1 MAFKLN
7 EMLEEAKRRE
17 RERQQAANN
26 DTLNRFL
33 PSANVGRTT
42 VGSGVKEQAETI
54 WKKKSPVAAQQLN
67 AYDKYKALGGKGL
80 SAEATKQLFDK
91 SFYMPEKLE
100 ADDVDHEAGKAARKE
115 LGVLQIGPDKGGAY
129 SSTASLQ
136 AYKDHLAFQALH
148 RGEGM
153 WDVAGNSASVLSDSF
168 LASQI
173 AALGDR
179 IAKSKKADDEWAS
192 TSAQKMAEYEAALKS
207 AERWKQLYEER
218 TRGYDDPEGFSK
230 IENSRRWGEELA
242 AREYNWLMADYLLG
256 DQEQDWQTYYA
267 LQQAR
272 LDGLTDE
279 EWDAEMARYDQQF
292 QGLDWDA
299 LMNPEM
305 PTYNSRTETLEKQLE
320 QYKQEQSYRNN
331 MAYYAALA
339 DRTPGTL
346 DLDQYFDDNID
357 GYDPK
362 WYNPEYFTNE
372 AYYITHAA
380 GNAMNIIEQLT
391 DGMGE
396 GIIKDLA
403 GILTDE
409 DAAIV
414 RGYYDKGYDFLLPEE
429 VAIYKGLL
437 DTDPNMAKVFLIN
450 MEGQLRQ
457 RKIFYDSQETA
468 LLASDPVLGPVMTG
482 ITIMGKPY
490 EAAQTIFGAL
500 IGADA
505 SDPGFDLARDTQTI
519 RATRAQEW
527 GKAIPID
534 VFGQPL
540 GSTIFNTLVSL
551 GDMLMSKK
559 TGKFLTGGA
568 DKSAQ
573 YAMQT
578 IMSSEVAA
586 DTIYEDLNDGYTN
599 VQATIH
605 GIANGLIEAW
615 MESGFMDKL
624 FDTGIGFSERVLGST
639 LAEGG
644 EEFGTGIIQ
653 TVGDE
658 FFAFLTGHES
668 EIKQTYE
675 AFKNSLP
682 YGEDA
687 RVATL
692 KYYANQFAVEGLSGA
707 AMGGSMAAIT
717 GAPAAINNEIT
728 IRETGRTI
736 QQNGDIE
743 AVVRI
748 AESMPENS
756 ESFKSAV
763 PVRDALASGKK
774 VPIRKLGKMVTAIA
788 NDIGEQN
795 ATAVNSVMEDAIQ
808 ERLVELGEDSIN
820 ARKLA
825 TVILSM
831 YQGKQ
836 ITKADRAAVNWTDNA
851 RQVVREMHTETT
863 AEDAER
869 TGHSWKA
876 NAYSRAQNVSLD
888 AMGKNIRLRD
898 AVTNKSSTA
907 SAVGK
912 AMERANTLTKGNTN
926 SAPKAIAF
934 DDGTEGGNGTG
945 EFKRVVKHGNETFV
959 AIAKDGG
966 ETVEVPVEK
975 LTFVGDDGLAT
986 IIEYAAYESRHEM
999 SSEEV
1004 NILAASYEQQGGD
1017 VENFINAFESIYLSG
1032 YIGIDAAPSDMAPEL
1047 QKIAYESGR
1056 KEAIKDEAH
1065 RVANAKNARKLDN
1078 PTFGW
1083 IGDVDSDSQIT
1094 GIGDASA
1101 LDEAMNGFTDSQRAM
1116 VELGNELGRAA
1127 GMNVVYFESKP
1138 DANGNITVQNGSYDP
1153 KTRTIYLDVNAGAN
1167 TANERNNLAKSG
1179 TLGDAVGR
1187 LLGHEVTHVLESSSV
1202 EYYAKYKQA
1211 AKNALTDKGLD
1222 FAKLVREKID
1232 AALAKGEKLTYAG
1245 AEAEVIA
1252 DASEY
1257 MLQDSKFVQNL
1268 DTSLKGKVKAAI
1280 RDFIEKVN
1288 EAFRRLGMSGHVESR
1303 LLRTMTDGVAH
1314 YEKQL
1319 QDLWD
1324 MAFDEMLVAEV
1335 GSNTMTEDEE
1345 FSDVNT
1351 QFSIREEAPP
1361 KKTGIAYK
1369 VFFEK
1374 DGKLYPPMVANPGGA
1389 DTPVGVWLNAD
1400 IGASAPPSKTGR
1412 PQVQAGGKGTNASKM
1427 SLAFRPGWHLGDIP
1441 KATQFD
1447 RLNRATGVKELFP
1460 YNFVWAECEY
1470 AMDVDYQEEAM
1481 SYGYNANGKFQH
1493 SLAGLPRLP
1502 VDGYYHYRT
1511 NPNPNTVPW
1520 VITGAMKV
1528 NRVLSRQEVDDI
1540 LREKGVEP
1548 TKWQGPNG
1556 EQMEVGGVENVTQA
1570 DDGNVIPLS
1579 ERFNADNEDI
1589 RYSLRYVDDNPV
1601 VWVDE
1606 NILADKP
1613 DGQSDKVFIKDYL
1626 ASHIDDVYTIIES
1639 GYKVFPSKKLP
1650 REYLYS
1656 KSATTLERFNKKKY
1670 KAKIAVVP
1678 GIGEMVGI
1686 ATNRRWERL
1695 LHDANKKAKYGVY
1708 RYDTR
1713 VAFDNNGNSEAYT
1726 AELIILNAE
1735 DGKKYLYDIV
1745 GIKKDVAMSERLNE
1759 RARSAE
1765 KTAYQDSNVNS
1776 SVARFY
1782 EDVKQK
1788 IQKSVRYDGS
1798 TYQSEAMTVA
1808 DGMQDTDGKRMF
1820 SLRSFSEDYDTYRAM
1835 LLNHNV
1841 SVDEVNDLFDTIDEI
1856 MKAIEKDR
1864 DILDFGWNVGREDRS
1879 FSPVKPNSDPL
1890 YEVSLDFSTL
1900 CRKRLLQQTV
1910 QDRLESMYDTVLTKA
1925 ERVAIRNEL
1934 MKLREEGKQ
1943 IEVACALCYVESTR
1957 LKSPAQI
1964 QRFFDDRRAVMVD
1977 YFSKKN
1983 KAYMKEVNARS
1994 DELIVKFG
2002 HEPGTKKNKLNSFQK
2017 KAVENLKQSM
2027 YKKYTPSAEEEAII
2041 TTALELP
2048 GESFK
2053 TEKGLWNLKKEHEE
2067 IFDAY
2072 TSFVRNATK
2081 SKGIEGDE
2089 AWWAGDS
2096 KSISDKLI
2104 EKMNK
2109 ENGLRTQSWSD
2120 FQVIHLLDYISAII
2134 ELSTRGAK
2142 MQSYTKVPDFVKL
2155 MGDTGVMINLSLIP
2169 KGFDGT
2175 LNYDPIEGMPIE
2187 EALALRE
2194 MFPNTVGTICIGITE
2209 RHIRMLLADPNT
2221 DYVIPYHSSSLDK
2234 KTRQLMGMKVW
2245 EDFQSYQNEK
2255 NKDYHNTVYDNKT
2268 YRKKPLFSEWFDYNT
2283 VSERAKVVGAERAMQ
2298 EAADR
2303 YIELCHRRGLQ
2314 EKFAQ
2319 FATEPNYW
2327 KLLIDRKMINQQ
2339 TGEIIKQEAVQPRF
2353 NKDRILDIL
2362 SAEVNRFKAQNA
2374 DKDAAVEHIV
2384 KAWENGEIRKASK
2397 SKKVIDQVSAFNDT
2411 VTVANIVASAAELD
2425 AQEHTQKSIRDL
2437 PEDTVTYRDYLTEAD
2452 SSIAATIEERN
2463 ALSIYQKLLKN
2474 HAEASEK
2481 VIEAEAALAA
2491 ADEANKPEARKALAA
2506 ARVKQKDLY
2515 NRLLNVERQ
2524 AHVQTLVKRSNQIIG
2539 DLYGKDQSALDK
2551 MLADKEHIIASLKAD
2566 LTGLKGAARTQREA
2580 DIREQEREMAALK
2593 SKATKAL
2600 LANSERYQQ
2609 KMQEIRDR
2617 RDINIEIGKRQ
2628 RHIKRVVKRLND
2640 RIVHEEDYRNIKEQ
2654 MKPAVH
2660 ELVRT
2665 FIDGFG
2671 NLVFDS
2677 KSADRLRRVYDAI
2690 ANEDAAPEFY
2700 SNDVSD
2706 MLTELA
2712 ELAEKDANRRAE
2724 GSSAMSA
2731 LQEKLDTYAKVAEI
2745 ADHIN
2750 KMVTAADEVFV
2761 NGKRENFA
2769 TISAEVGNG
2778 LTAIEDKTLWVGK
2791 ARDAIRVADDL
2802 LRTGNMTPSYF
2813 FKHLNNSGLSKLFE
2827 GLMTGQTEYAQAI
2840 RQGQDAILD
2849 AKRRYNFHSWHHMK
2863 KGVEFRTDQ
2872 GHTISLTTPQM
2883 MWVYAT
2889 AKREA
2894 TNSLM
2899 DTHHLDQGGFRYEA
2913 KDLPRQNGKIT
2924 AIPGID
2930 RLHKLSAADVKKIT
2944 DTLTAEQKA
2953 CADELVSYLSNECA
2967 EQGNRASMELFGIRK
2982 YKESYYFPFKTA
2994 SDQRYQHSA
3003 AGSTSTTNDA
3013 RVKHTS
3019 FTHSLRKGANTPL
3032 VMGDFFQ
3039 VISDHINE
3047 MATYASFVVPIES
3060 MNRVLNAKVNEEADG
3075 SGNDVTIR
3083 SLLGRKHGETA
3094 QKYIADLM
3102 KDLNGGP
3109 QTDNRGT
3116 VSALF
3121 RAFKRGAV
3129 MGSLS
3134 VSLQQPTAIARA
3146 FAYVNPKY
3154 FAHITMEGNKKT
3166 WERMM
3171 KHSGTAVIKD
3181 MGKFDVGTG
3190 KMANDWIANADLQDF
3205 NVWKRGKFLLD
3216 TQGFNAFKNNWVE
3229 WATQLPGVMDRITWT
3244 HIWKAIEAEQAEAHP
3259 GMDRNSNEFQN
3270 LVGKRFDYVINQTQ
3284 VYDSILSKSQNMRSK
3299 NPFAQMSTAFMA
3311 EPTLNI
3317 NMLYDALT
3325 GKHTPGERASIVA
3338 SVAASSILAAAMA
3351 SLIAAWNKDDD
3362 DRKWQEKYL
3371 SEFASR
3377 AVDGVNPMTMIPYVA
3392 DVWSMMNGY
3401 DIERTDLSVLKDL
3414 IDYADTFISK
3424 AKDPDKANTWRDYE
3438 NLFGSIAN
3446 LTGIPAK
3453 NVSRDIRRVRNFLA
3467 TDKSASSKAT
3477 LKYTLLENIMPLGLY
3492 DDSNKAYYQRLVSAL
3507 MDGDTQESYDLREY
3521 LTQSKGVEENTVNEG
3536 VRNAYRDEYKRGGID
3551 KQTAINFL
3559 LDHNLVS
3566 GDNADKKKQKAFQYV
3581 DKWDEG
3587 TDGYSAYNTLKDAF
3601 SGGDSSNIQTA
3612 WQELTSNGYTDDQ
3625 IKSQAKTL
3633 LKELVQNGAIST
3645 TQATELLRKYAPY
3658 VNDKDNLNK
3667 PNEWLGK

>member
-33 PSANVGRTT
+33 PSENVGRTT
-42 VGSGVKEQAETI
+42 VGSSVKDQADTI

-91 SFYMPEKLE
+91 SFYMPDKLE
-100 ADDVDHEAGKAARKE
+100 ADDVDYEAGKAARKE
-115 LGVLQIGPDKGGAY
+115 LGVLQIGPDKAGAY

-136 AYKDHLAFQALH
+136 AYKDQLAFQALH
-148 RGEGM
+148 RGEGL

-173 AALGDR
+173 AALGDQ
-179 IAKSKKADDEWAS
+179 IAASQKADDEWAS

-292 QGLDWDA
+292 QGLDWES

-305 PTYNSRTETLEKQLE
+305 PTYNSQTEKLEKQLE
-320 QYKQEQSYRNN
+320 QYKQEQAYRNN

-346 DLDQYFDDNID
+346 DLDQYFSDNID
-357 GYDPK
+357 GYDPQ

-372 AYYITHAA
+372 AYYITHAT
-380 GNAMNIIEQLT
+380 GNTMNIIEQLT

-396 GIIKDLA
+396 GIIKDLT

-409 DAAIV
+409 DAEIV
-414 RGYYDKGYDFLLPEE
+414 RGYYDKGYDYLLPEE

-505 SDPGFDLARDTQTI
+505 NDPGFDLARDTQTI

-527 GKAIPID
+527 GKAIPIE

-568 DKSAQ
+568 DKAAQ

-599 VQATIH
+599 AQATIH
-605 GIANGLIEAW
+605 GIVNGLIEAW

-624 FDTGIGFSERVLGST
+624 FDTGIGFSERALGST

-692 KYYANQFAVEGLSGA
+692 KYYANKFAVEGLSGA

-728 IRETGRTI
+728 IRETGRTL

-743 AVVRI
+743 AAVRI
-748 AESMPENS
+748 AESMPKNS

-808 ERLVELGEDSIN
+808 DRLVELGEDNTN

-836 ITKADRAAVNWTDNA
+836 ITKADRATVNWTDNA
-851 RQVVREMHTETT
+851 SQVVREMHTETT

-876 NAYSRAQNVSLD
+876 NAYSKAQKVSLD
-888 AMGKNIRLRD
+888 AMGKNLRLRD
-898 AVTNKSSTA
+898 AMTNKSSTA

-912 AMERANTLTKGNTN
+912 ARERANTLTKGNAN
-926 SAPKAIAF
+926 AAPKAIAF

-945 EFKRVVKHGNETFV
+945 EFKSVVKHGNETFV

-999 SSEEV
+999 SSEEA
-1004 NILAASYEQQGGD
+1004 NIMAASYEQQGGD
-1017 VENFINAFESIYLSG
+1017 VENFINAFEASYLSG

-1065 RVANAKNARKLDN
+1065 RVANAKNSRKLDN

-1127 GMNVVYFESKP
+1127 GVNVVYFESKP

-1153 KTRTIYLDVNAGAN
+1153 KTRTIYLDVNSGAN
-1167 TANERNNLAKSG
+1167 TANERNSLEKSG

-1211 AKNALTDKGLD
+1211 VKNALTDKGLD
-1222 FAKLVREKID
+1222 FAKLVLEKID
-1232 AALAKGEKLTYAG
+1232 SALAKGEKLTYAG

-1257 MLQDSKFVQNL
+1257 MLQDSKFVKNL

-1303 LLRTMTDGVAH
+1303 LLRTMTDGVSH

-1324 MAFDEMLVAEV
+1324 MSFDEMMGADIVKNDV
-1335 GSNTMTEDEE
+1335 VDELYE
-1345 FSDVNT
+1345 TGEIYSYTAQKSRRVSD
-1351 QFSIREEAPP
+1351 E
-1361 KKTGIAYK
+1361 KTIEYLENQPHITTYRAMQ
-1369 VFFEK
+1369 VI
-1374 DGKLYPPMVANPGGA
+1374 DGELYPPMAEFIGSKKDGNREDPGIIGKWEMAVEHPELIKWVNGKPKFELKKTNEDGSVSTVPAAYNPYMHSSNTVLNDQFSKAFQRTNLVVVECVVPVSESGGA
-1389 DTPVGVWLNAD
+1389 YRAQYAKDAT
-1400 IGASAPPSKTGR
+1400 
-1412 PQVQAGGKGTNASKM
+1412 
-1427 SLAFRPGWHLGDIP
+1427 GWHEWKSGVVAGDLA
-1441 KATQFD
+1441 KQKSGF
-1447 RLNRATGVKELFP
+1447 RR
-1460 YNFVWAECEY
+1460 
-1470 AMDVDYQEEAM
+1470 DV
-1481 SYGYNANGKFQH
+1481 F
-1493 SLAGLPRLP
+1493 
-1502 VDGYYHYRT
+1502 
-1511 NPNPNTVPW
+1511 
-1520 VITGAMKV
+1520 
-1528 NRVLSRQEVDDI
+1528 LSRYIKPVRILSDSEVAEKIAGYLSGTDVTI
-1540 LREKGVEP
+1540 PFQSAWPTLRDALVNAGVNITEP
-1548 TKWQGPNG
+1548 RGLGSAQTKIAMEAYEEWKNSTS
-1556 EQMEVGGVENVTQA
+1556 EQIEVGGVENVTHA
-1570 DDGNVIPLS
+1570 DAGNVIPLS
-1579 ERFNADNEDI
+1579 ERFNAANENI
-1589 RYSLRYVDDNPV
+1589 RYSLRNSSGAEINLSEDAVLENKIYVANMEPVVILTGNPMSGDSGVDFFTAGTAYFKSIGGVANNPV
-1601 VWVDE
+1601 LGTIVLDDKGIRHLINRKLTWRKTALLRAVKPVIEKGRILHVE
-1606 NILADKP
+1606 NDHNNKDTAIIGATVSL
-1613 DGQSDKVFIKDYL
+1613 DGQSYYMGVVVSQNDQKNNQYELHDAVIVQKQKKSVDALTKTPSADVNQSRRGTDSSSIAIILSDLANYNREFEESSEKGMNDTPVGTQNSLREGISDIIDIDEDTESAAPLQYSIRTWAESDYVARRNEAAERL
-1626 ASHIDDVYTIIES
+1626 AKTIGVSIAKAKKWIDDVNSISAYILGNKARLDYIPTAVKGMSAFKSNPEYGGSIDMSTICA
-1639 GYKVFPSKKLP
+1639 KRRL
-1650 REYLYS
+1650 
-1656 KSATTLERFNKKKY
+1656 ATGTL
-1670 KAKIAVVP
+1670 
-1678 GIGEMVGI
+1678 
-1686 ATNRRWERL
+1686 
-1695 LHDANKKAKYGVY
+1695 DAIQ
-1708 RYDTR
+1708 R
-1713 VAFDNNGNSEAYT
+1713 VLGDA
-1726 AELIILNAE
+1726 
-1735 DGKKYLYDIV
+1735 
-1745 GIKKDVAMSERLNE
+1745 
-1759 RARSAE
+1759 
-1765 KTAYQDSNVNS
+1765 
-1776 SVARFY
+1776 
-1782 EDVKQK
+1782 
-1788 IQKSVRYDGS
+1788 
-1798 TYQSEAMTVA
+1798 
-1808 DGMQDTDGKRMF
+1808 
-1820 SLRSFSEDYDTYRAM
+1820 
-1835 LLNHNV
+1835 
-1841 SVDEVNDLFDTIDEI
+1841 
-1856 MKAIEKDR
+1856 
-1864 DILDFGWNVGREDRS
+1864 
-1879 FSPVKPNSDPL
+1879 
-1890 YEVSLDFSTL
+1890 
-1900 CRKRLLQQTV
+1900 
-1910 QDRLESMYDTVLTKA
+1910 VLTKDDFLHIREMMK
-1925 ERVAIRNEL
+1925 ER
-1934 MKLREEGKQ
+1934 GY
-1943 IEVACALCYVESTR
+1943 EVACGLCFVESSRKNLSKYNKQFLDQYKTEHPDSD
-1957 LKSPAQI
+1957 LG
-1964 QRFFDDRRAVMVD
+1964 MVD
-1977 YFSKKN
+1977 LNTVEGLERIRSNPETADVYA
-1983 KAYMKEVNARS
+1983 AYE
-1994 DELIVKFG
+1994 KFM
-2002 HEPGTKKNKLNSFQK
+2002 NKLAQRKPKLFEK
-2017 KAVENLKQSM
+2017 R
-2027 YKKYTPSAEEEAII
+2027 
-2041 TTALELP
+2041 
-2048 GESFK
+2048 
-2053 TEKGLWNLKKEHEE
+2053 TEYNHEILKK
-2067 IFDAY
+2067 FKSD
-2072 TSFVRNATK
+2072 TTVGVKNRN
-2081 SKGIEGDE
+2081 G
-2089 AWWAGDS
+2089 
-2096 KSISDKLI
+2096 
-2104 EKMNK
+2104 
-2109 ENGLRTQSWSD
+2109 GLRLQSFSD
-2120 FQVIHLLDYISAII
+2120 FEIVHLIDMMQVITDMASVGLA
-2134 ELSTRGAK
+2134 GQA
-2142 MQSYTKVPDFVKL
+2142 YTKVPDFAWAL
-2155 MGDTGVMINLSLIP
+2155 GDTGLKINLSLIA
-2169 KGFDGT
+2169 KDVDADGNLIFD
-2175 LNYDPIEGMPIE
+2175 DVEGMNHL
-2187 EALALRE
+2187 EAEKLR
-2194 MFPNTVGTICIGITE
+2194 NAYSKNVGTIVVTF
-2209 RHIRMLLADPNT
+2209 T
-2221 DYVIPYHSSSLDK
+2221 DEQTIAAMKSDFIDYIIPFHRSQWK
-2234 KTRQLMGMKVW
+2234 KGDYKKLGLPDGTK
-2245 EDFQSYQNEK
+2245 DYTIHQNEK
-2255 NKDYHNTVYDNKT
+2255 EG
-2268 YRKKPLFSEWFDYNT
+2268 RKRVKENFLPNAYWQDDLSGTENAEYYLDMC
-2283 VSERAKVVGAERAMQ
+2283 AKAGRTP
-2298 EAADR
+2298 
-2303 YIELCHRRGLQ
+2303 
-2314 EKFAQ
+2314 KFAKFLVNNGDGSYSLQ
-2319 FATEPNYW
+2319 PDGSTDGYW
-2327 KLLIDRKMINQQ
+2327 KLLIDFKMYDND
-2339 TGEIIKQEAVQPRF
+2339 GNRSKQLPVQPNF
-2353 NKDRILDIL
+2353 NMEQAMRMLENYKGEHD
-2362 SAEVNRFKAQNA
+2362 SFPVAQ
-2374 DKDAAVEHIV
+2374 DVVDAFV
-2384 KAWENGEIRKASK
+2384 KEYRGDVGGVKNTDGRYT
-2397 SKKVIDQVSAFNDT
+2397 VSP
-2411 VTVANIVASAAELD
+2411 V
-2425 AQEHTQKSIRDL
+2425 QKSIRDM

-2551 MLADKEHIIASLKAD
+2551 MLADKERRIASLKAD

-2580 DIREQEREMAALK
+2580 DIREQEREVAALK
-2593 SKATKAL
+2593 SKATKTL

-2617 RDINIEIGKRQ
+2617 RDLNIEIGKHQ
-2628 RHIKRVVKRLND
+2628 RHIKRVVKRMND
-2640 RIVHEEDYRNIKEQ
+2640 RIVHEEDYRNVKEQ

-2677 KSADRLRRVYDAI
+2677 KSADRLRMVYDAI

-2778 LTAIEDKTLWVGK
+2778 LTAIKDKALFVGE
-2791 ARDAIRVADDL
+2791 ARDAIRIADDL

-2883 MWVYAT
+2883 MWVYAV

-2913 KDLPRQNGKIT
+2913 KDLPRQKGKIT

-3083 SLLGRKHGETA
+3083 SLLGRKHGEPA

-3134 VSLQQPTAIARA
+3134 VSLQQITAIARA

-3154 FAHITMEGNKKT
+3154 FAHITMEGNKKA

-3229 WATQLPGVMDRITWT
+3229 WATQLPGVMDRIAWT

-3259 GMDRNSNEFQN
+3259 GMDRNSDEFQN

-3311 EPTLNI
+3311 ESTLNI

-3325 GKHTPGERASIVA
+3325 GKHTPGERAGIVA

-3414 IDYADTFISK
+3414 IDYADTFVSK

-3477 LKYTLLENIMPLGLY
+3477 LKYTLLENIIPLGLY

-3521 LTQSKGVEENTVNEG
+3521 LTKSKGVEENTVNEG

-3587 TDGYSAYNTLKDAF
+3587 NDGYSAYNTLKDAF

-3625 IKSQAKTL
+3625 IKSQSKTL
-3633 LKELVQNGAIST
+3633 LKELVQNGAISPT
-3645 TQATELLRKYAPY
+3645 KATELLRKYAPY